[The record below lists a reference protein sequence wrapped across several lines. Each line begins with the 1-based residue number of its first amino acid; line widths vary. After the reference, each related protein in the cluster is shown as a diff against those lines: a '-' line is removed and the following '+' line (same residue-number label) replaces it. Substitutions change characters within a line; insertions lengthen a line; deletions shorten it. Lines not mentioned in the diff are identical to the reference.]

1 MLRRRTPFEFKS
13 QQPVL
18 SSGSAMISLLRDKW
32 QLLVSPQEWG
42 KGHQVKRRVRRG
54 IIHQYFTILHHQM
67 LLLCRCS
74 CSVTLTLVL
83 LTMDA
88 PLLSKGLRANPSGS
102 LGTGWNTGQKVHR
115 SLFSQHPEKRCAWV
129 GTGRPVGPR
138 PLLPLLSLLFA
149 FFFVFYDPSLPPFSF
164 EV

>member
-1 MLRRRTPFEFKS
+1 M
-13 QQPVL
+13 L

-115 SLFSQHPEKRCAWV
+115 SFVLSASWEEVCLGGNGTPCGTPSPPAPPFSSLRFFLC
-129 GTGRPVGPR
+129 
-138 PLLPLLSLLFA
+138 LLWSFPPSLLFWSII
-149 FFFVFYDPSLPPFSF
+149 YW
-164 EV
+164 